1 MRFNLTLAG
10 GGGRS
15 SGGSAFGGLGAVSSA
30 FRNARGAGQSP
41 TRGAGNLPTRG
52 ARPKPPPAPPTG
64 NIRDQAMNIGNQ
76 AAKRTGAENIRN
88 TGGGR
93 GTQIGQAVRALKG
106 LTGQ

>member
-15 SGGSAFGGLGAVSSA
+15 SGGSVFGRLGA
-30 FRNARGAGQSP
+30 FRNPSGAGQSS
-41 TRGAGNLPTRG
+41 TSGAGPLPTSVS
-52 ARPKPPPAPPTG
+52 RPKPPPAPPTG

-93 GTQIGQAVRALKG
+93 GTRIGTAVRALKG